1 MVLVATFLLM
11 VSSVVLAQLDVS
23 PPASVDVEP
32 PAGSTVEVNIN
43 LTNNGSS
50 IDAFGFKFTYPTA
63 QLDFQDIIITTGT
76 LTAGWTQVGGQE
88 NINTPGQIIVGGYT
102 TGTALTGSG
111 VLLKVV
117 FHSTATPG
125 TGQLALSNFA
135 DDFVNA
141 TTTNGVINS
150 TVPVE
155 LVSFSADV
163 AENTVRLSWATASET
178 NNFGFD
184 IEKSGDGILFSK
196 IGFVPGRGT
205 TTAPQSYSFVENN
218 VAVGKHFY
226 RLKQID
232 TDGAF
237 AHSNVIEVAVLPPSR
252 FSLFQNYPNP
262 FNPETRIRL
271 DIPNV
276 QGENVRVQLAIYNLF
291 GQLVRTLL
299 NENRSPGVHEI
310 NWDGRSEAGLVVP
323 SGMYFYT
330 VRAGEFKETKKMLFL
345 R

>member
-1 MVLVATFLLM
+1 
-11 VSSVVLAQLDVS
+11 
-23 PPASVDVEP
+23 
-32 PAGSTVEVNIN
+32 
-43 LTNNGSS
+43 
-50 IDAFGFKFTYPTA
+50 
-63 QLDFQDIIITTGT
+63 
-76 LTAGWTQVGGQE
+76 
-88 NINTPGQIIVGGYT
+88 
-102 TGTALTGSG
+102 
-111 VLLKVV
+111 VV

-310 NWDGRSEAGLVVP
+310 NWDGRSDAGLVVP